1 MSERGQPRLWITFDD
16 ARLLYA
22 GLSEDKYHAWCFGK
36 TGGVLM
42 NSLVRA
48 GLGFCLRWIWE
59 SYRLRVKS
67 GWRCSAG
74 VWVRCFAVAGWWGRG
89 PGRLFNNRP
98 CSRMALCQSGVM
110 CRWFAGVSFPWMR
123 RLTIV
128 YLHRG
133 VPSAVS
139 LGCLGALSVPEP
151 PPKRQ
156 VICECDR
163 FFRWSCIL
171 NRTDVLLI
179 HGWRGRSRPS
189 G

>member
-1 MSERGQPRLWITFDD
+1 MFWENRGSAYEFSGQSWLGFLPEVDL
-16 ARLLYA
+16 
-22 GLSEDKYHAWCFGK
+22 
-36 TGGVLM
+36 GVLSPSCEIGM
-42 NSLVRA
+42 AVQCWCLGTMLRSR
-48 GLGFCLRWIWE
+48 GL
-59 SYRLRVKS
+59 
-67 GWRCSAG
+67 
-74 VWVRCFAVAGWWGRG
+74 WGRG
-89 PGRLFNNRP
+89 PGRLLSNRP
-98 CSRMALCQSGVM
+98 CFRMALCQPGVM

-179 HGWRGRSRPS
+179 HGWRRRSRPS